1 MGKALLKWT
10 EPKPAPEPKANVSNS
25 TANKTYSEP
34 EEPIDGHLGF
44 NESSEVEN
52 HQVYKDMMKK
62 YLGKRPKRIKEWA
75 RLGYNGK
82 SDDPDY
88 DHYKPRHDQK
98 N

>member
-1 MGKALLKWT
+1 
-10 EPKPAPEPKANVSNS
+10 
-25 TANKTYSEP
+25 
-34 EEPIDGHLGF
+34 
-44 NESSEVEN
+44 
-52 HQVYKDMMKK
+52 MMKK

-88 DHYKPRHDQK
+88 DNYKPRHDHR